1 MQYDSH
7 GLLFANNSQ
16 NYSCCFLDM
25 QKSQL
30 KEINKGDFAHL
41 ISAIADIPQFGIRK
55 LFKKLVI

>member
-16 NYSCCFLDM
+16 NCSCCFLDM

-41 ISAIADIPQFGIRK
+41 ISAIADMQ
-55 LFKKLVI
+55 